1 MSQQTQRHEMAT
13 KRAVYHL
20 PPEEA
25 VVIRRDVEYQT
36 IDAGPLTADLY
47 YPPDAK
53 SDARLPAVLF
63 VIGYSDRG
71 AQAMLGCRF
80 REMESFISWA
90 KLTAASGMVAVTYS
104 TGGDPAADVH
114 ALVQYVRRNADSLG
128 IDANR
133 IGVWACSGH
142 GPVALSLLMQGGQEY
157 LKCAALCYA
166 ILLDLDGSTSVAELA
181 QAFRFANPDAGRSVE
196 DLPRE
201 LPLFI
206 VRCGRDETPHLNEV
220 MDRFL
225 AKALATNLPVSFVN
239 HPEAPHA
246 FDLMH
251 DSETSRE
258 IIRQIL
264 GFLRFHLH
272 HSE

>member
-1 MSQQTQRHEMAT
+1 MAT
-13 KRAVYHL
+13 KAVVYHL
-20 PPEEA
+20 PAEDD

-36 IDAGPLTADLY
+36 TDSGPLTADLY
-47 YPPDAK
+47 YPPA
-53 SDARLPAVLF
+53 SESGARLPAVLF

-71 AQAMLGCRF
+71 ALAMLGCRF

-114 ALVQYVRRNADSLG
+114 ALVRYVRQNAASLG
-128 IDANR
+128 IDENR

-142 GPVALSLLMQGGQEY
+142 GPVALSLLMQGEQEY
-157 LKCAALCYA
+157 LKCAALCYG
-166 ILLDLDGSTSVAELA
+166 ILLDLDGSIRVAELA
-181 QAFRFANPDAGRSVE
+181 QTFRFANPHVGRSVE
-196 DLPRE
+196 DLPRD

-206 VRCGRDETPHLNEV
+206 ARCGRDETPHLNEV

-225 AKALATNLPVSFVN
+225 AKALAANLPVTFVN
-239 HPEAPHA
+239 LPEAPHA
-246 FDLMH
+246 FDQMH
-251 DSETSRE
+251 DSEMSRE

-264 GFLRFHLH
+264 AFLRFHLGVTMGG
-272 HSE
+272 S